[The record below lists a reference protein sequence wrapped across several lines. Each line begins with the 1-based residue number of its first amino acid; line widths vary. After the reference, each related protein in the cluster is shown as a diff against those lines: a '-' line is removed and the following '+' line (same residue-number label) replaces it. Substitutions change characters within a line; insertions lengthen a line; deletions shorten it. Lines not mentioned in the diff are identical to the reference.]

1 MIAEMPNQTDREPDF
16 PLFTHTTG
24 GPKPDLPAEQRLRC
38 LPILGVSVEAQV
50 ISTIARTTLV
60 QTFTNFSSKA
70 ISEADYIFPL
80 YYGSV
85 VISFRCLIGDE
96 KVLVGTVKPKEEA
109 KVEYKRAVER
119 LEVAALLE
127 EHTTEIFESKVGN
140 IPPKATVKVEI
151 VYATE
156 LKYDLGGNGVVMT
169 IPTSI
174 APRYGLPAV
183 DTHGWM
189 DDLAVDGLKI
199 NANISCP
206 GPITKLESQTHPIS
220 VSFGKPRS
228 KAVSSFSD
236 LTTTSDH
243 EDPTDYLRNA
253 AARLSDPAAKLEK
266 DFVLLIHAN
275 GNAYTRSRA
284 IMSRSHAK
292 LDQAAMMISISPQE
306 TVQDY
311 TAPGGFHGDIII
323 LADQSSSMNGSKNK
337 LLRETVN
344 RALELLP
351 RTCRL
356 NVMAFGDKC
365 HALWERPCPY
375 NEEEM
380 IQAKDFT
387 SKFQGDMGGTRLLP
401 ALEDVIRS
409 LPTPEDGP
417 TQTSTQVIVLTDTEV
432 WEADKTI
439 DRIRQWR
446 RERGGK
452 IRFFALGIGD
462 QVSHHLLEGL
472 ATAGGGYAD
481 IIPVGAHE
489 DRGEKIQRMIAGAC
503 MPPNWTLSI
512 TLNGF
517 KRYEP
522 LAVRPN
528 DEDQWYLQSPHQIPP
543 LHPFSR
549 QSILLLFK
557 PGVSELPSHI
567 VAKLSSDT
575 RKSHQM
581 TIPVVEEQSA
591 QSCIHTLAAKAII
604 SDLDSGYQSLPSA
617 EQTNGYMAVKYVDVT
632 PTVKRIGEKLGC
644 TYSVAS
650 RWTSFLAV
658 DSGNESEKAA
668 NLYRLTANS
677 NLMLAQPLSRPM
689 QPTTIL
695 SPGSSALNFTQPN
708 FLQPGP
714 QGLVLNQCASSTYKD
729 RHSAAPATYTSNG
742 VSQSNVGDLPQEA
755 HGIPAL
761 PVEST
766 ATQEFQSIPK
776 PDIKDSSSPAG
787 PKWNAVHTMRPP
799 QIPLL
804 RTTLRDQDEL
814 PIQPKTLL
822 ELYNFLMSDRAG
834 MAITLERLGL
844 DLPHA
849 KERPRLRRSLRPGSQ
864 IYDGPVVRRVAF
876 TQWLTALADIQL
888 QIRLV
893 DMTTNYIGIDKH
905 SGLVRKVI
913 AALYS
918 ILCDLHS
925 CTYRDFFH
933 PFSRCLTEGEQRTI
947 LRSETYSE
955 RVEKLENFMRRRRGL
970 PVPYSPFLDY
980 PVFSISEFRRTVQ
993 REILLR
999 EKRKGVDNLIH
1010 DGRNLLTRIRFCIL
1024 IERYLPHPDGE
1035 YVLHKLGR
1043 LAKDLQDAKMP
1054 KEAISLQ
1061 LLIFGKEV
1069 EPPPPTRVCVTVLTS
1084 HIAKLQL

>member
-220 VSFGKPRS
+220 VSFGKPQS

-266 DFVLLIHAN
+266 DFVLLINAN

-306 TVQDY
+306 TVQDS

-323 LADQSSSMNGSKNK
+323 LADQSNSMNGSKNK

-365 HALWERPCPY
+365 HALWERPCLY

-401 ALEDVIRS
+401 ALEDAIRS
-409 LPTPEDGP
+409 LPTPEDG
-417 TQTSTQVIVLTDTEV
+417 TTQVIVLTDTEV

-567 VAKLSSDT
+567 VAKLSSDIG
-575 RKSHQM
+575 KNHQM

-591 QSCIHTLAAKAII
+591 QSCIHTLAARAII
-604 SDLDSGYQSLPSA
+604 SDLDSGYRSLPPA
-617 EQTNGYMAVKYVDVT
+617 GGKNGYIDVT

-658 DSGNESEKAA
+658 DSGNGSEKAA
-668 NLYRLTANS
+668 NLYRLTANP
-677 NLMLAQPLSRPM
+677 NLMLAQPLSRTM
-689 QPTTIL
+689 QPTTIP
-695 SPGSSALNFTQPN
+695 SPGSSAFSFTQPN
-708 FLQPGP
+708 FLQPDP
-714 QGLVLNQCASSTYKD
+714 QGLVLNLGASSTYKD
-729 RHSAAPATYTSNG
+729 RRSAASATYTSNT
-742 VSQSNVGDLPQEA
+742 VSQSDVGDLAQEPRD
-755 HGIPAL
+755 IFSS

-776 PDIKDSSSPAG
+776 PDIKDGSLPAG

-799 QIPLL
+799 RIPLL
-804 RTTLRDQDEL
+804 RTTPRDQDVP

-822 ELYNFLMSDRAG
+822 ELYNFLMSDGAG
-834 MAITLERLGL
+834 TAITFERLGL

-849 KERPRLRRSLRPGSQ
+849 KERPRLLRSLPPSSQ
-864 IYDGPVVRRVAF
+864 IYDGPAVRRVAF

-888 QIRLV
+888 QIHLV
-893 DMTTNYIGIDKH
+893 DTIPCCIGIDKY

-913 AALYS
+913 TALCS
-918 ILCDLHS
+918 ISCDLHS
-925 CTYRDFFH
+925 GINQDFFPH
-933 PFSRCLTEGEQRTI
+933 PFSRWLTEGKQRMI
-947 LRSETYSE
+947 LRSKTYKE
-955 RVEKLENFMRRRRGL
+955 RVERLENFMRGREEL
-970 PVPYSPFLDY
+970 WTYYPPFSLDY
-980 PVFSISEFRRTVQ
+980 AVSSIWRFMRTDQRR
-993 REILLR
+993 ILLR
-999 EKRKGVDNLIH
+999 EKRKGVDILIH
-1010 DGRNLLTRIRFCIL
+1010 DERNLPIRVRLCIL
-1024 IERYLPHPDGE
+1024 IERYLPHPDWE

-1043 LAKDLQDAKMP
+1043 LAKDIQDAKMP

-1069 EPPPPTRVCVTVLTS
+1069 EPPPPTRVCVTELTS